1 MTESPAQQKTYDVLV
16 AGGGLAGVCAAIAA
30 ARHGART
37 ALVQDRPVLGGN
49 SSSEIRMH
57 VCGADC
63 SGGRPNTRETGIMEE
78 LRLANA
84 ARNPQR
90 CAEIWDLVLWET
102 CRAEPNLD
110 LFLNCQIVE
119 VASTAGGPLASG
131 QTGKAGRITALR
143 GLQVSTE
150 QWLAFAA
157 RCVID
162 CTGDG
167 RVGYLAGA
175 EYRTGREARS
185 EYDEPWAPDE
195 ADDWA
200 LGSSLL
206 FTARDFGRP
215 MPFVRPPWAH
225 LFRTDADLPHRPHGA
240 HEYGYWWIE
249 WGGHLDTIGDNEAI
263 RDELLKYLFGV
274 WDHIKNHGDHGA
286 DNWALTW
293 FGWVPGKRESRRLL
307 GDYVLR
313 QQDCF
318 EAARFPDTVGYG
330 GWPVDIHAY
339 GGIESPDPP
348 ARFGHLDDLYAI
360 PFRMLYSRN
369 VENLLM
375 AGRDA
380 SATHMA
386 HGSTRVM
393 ATCAVMGQ
401 AAGTAAA
408 LCVRKGRSP
417 RELAGNHLAELQ
429 LALIRDDCYLPGVA
443 LPDPDDLAP
452 KAEVTAS
459 SQASPDL
466 GPESLVN
473 GVDRPIEETPNAWE
487 AAADQEGHAWVSL
500 EWPEPVEIAEVRL
513 TFDTDLSKVL
523 TLTHDPGFNERTT
536 QGVPETC
543 VRSYIVGAIR
553 SGSPAWGAHDG
564 ELWEILAQAR
574 DNHQRHRIHRFRPIR
589 TNKLR
594 VLVRR
599 TRGGKAARV
608 YGVRVHGASG
618 QSEPSPRPALTPGPP
633 RL

>member
-1 MTESPAQQKTYDVLV
+1 MPSSTDVREYDVIV
-16 AGGGLAGVCAAIAA
+16 VGGGMAGVCAALAS

-78 LRLANA
+78 LRLENA

-90 CAEIWDLVLWET
+90 CAEMWDLILWEA
-102 CRAEPNLD
+102 CEAEPSLD

-119 VASTAGGPLASG
+119 VESSAGGLPASG
-131 QTGKAGRITALR
+131 EAGRSGRITRLR

-150 QWLAFAA
+150 GWLDFAA
-157 RCVID
+157 ALVID

-167 RVGYLAGA
+167 RIGYLAGA
-175 EYRTGREARS
+175 EYRTGREAKS
-185 EYDEPWAPDE
+185 EYDEPWAPEE

-206 FTARDFGRP
+206 FTARDFGEP
-215 MPFVRPPWAH
+215 MPFERPPWAH

-240 HEYGYWWIE
+240 SEYGYWWIE
-249 WGGHLDTIGDNEAI
+249 WGGHLDTIADNEAI
-263 RDELLKYLFGV
+263 RNELLKYLFGV
-274 WDHIKNHGDHGA
+274 WDHIKNRGDHGA
-286 DNWALTW
+286 ENHALTW

-313 QQDCF
+313 QQDCTEARRF
-318 EAARFPDTVGYG
+318 EDTVAYG

-339 GGIESPDPP
+339 GGLENPDPP
-348 ARFGHLDDLYAI
+348 ARFGHLEDVYAI

-408 LCVRKGRSP
+408 LCAQHGCLP
-417 RELAGNHLAELQ
+417 RDLTDSHITELQ
-429 LALIRDDCYLPGVA
+429 LALIRDDCYLPG
-443 LPDPDDLAP
+443 LSLTDPDDLAP
-452 KAEVTAS
+452 AATITAS
-459 SQASPDL
+459 SQASPEL
-466 GPESLVN
+466 GPENLVN
-473 GVDRPIEETPNAWE
+473 GIDRPLGDAPNAWE
-487 AAADQEGHAWVSL
+487 AAADQEGHAWVCFQ
-500 EWPEPVEIAEVRL
+500 WPEPVEIAEVRL
-513 TFDTDLSKVL
+513 TFDTCLAKVV
-523 TLTHDPGFNERTT
+523 TLTHETGFNARIVP
-536 QGVPETC
+536 GVPDEC
-543 VRSYIVGAIR
+543 VAAYVVAGVR
-553 SGSPAWGAHDG
+553 SGSPAWGPVEG
-564 ELWEILAQAR
+564 EMWETLAQAR
-574 DNHQRHRIHRFRPIR
+574 GNHQRHRVHRLKPPRTHRLRLLIR
-589 TNKLR
+589 K
-594 VLVRR
+594 
-599 TRGGKAARV
+599 TRAGKPARV
-608 YGVRVHGASG
+608 YGARILGTRG
-618 QSEPSPRPALTPGPP
+618 
-633 RL
+633 